1 MLSSVRNTAN
11 ERIFKNNDAS
21 GLFASVILNKMVVT
35 SCKGARLKKK
45 LCQFISRMAHDS
57 GQVPLGLLAAFLGGL
72 KLQAFELNVWTW
84 LFMRYLN
91 HKIQNK
97 LSRIVAYCGS

>member
-1 MLSSVRNTAN
+1 M
-11 ERIFKNNDAS
+11 
-21 GLFASVILNKMVVT
+21 ILNKMVVT
-35 SCKGARLKKK
+35 SCKGARLEKNYAN
-45 LCQFISRMAHDS
+45 LFLEWPVI
-57 GQVPLGLLAAFLGGL
+57 LGLLAAFLGGL